1 MNIWKDYPFLVL
13 AGVLLLLIIF
23 FADMQENMSKATEN
37 IFFIAFLVIMI
48 GYVYLWNK
56 REREESGLSK
66 KKRRKKAK

>member
-56 REREESGLSK
+56 REREESGLFK

>member
-37 IFFIAFLVIMI
+37 IFFIAFLGIMI
-48 GYVYLWNK
+48 VYVYLWGK
-56 REREESGLSK
+56 RAREESGLPK
-66 KKRRKKAK
+66 KKRRKKTK

>member
-1 MNIWKDYPFLVL
+1 MKIWKDYPFLVL

-37 IFFIAFLVIMI
+37 IFFMAFLVIII

-56 REREESGLSK
+56 REREESGLFK

>member
-37 IFFIAFLVIMI
+37 IFFIAFMVIMI